1 MVGIGYIWSFQS
13 QMVTI
18 LCFGSFEVRKTFTL
32 HDFIQKKTCFSD
44 SEVFPPLV
52 PPRVSTHVGCKVT
65 NIAKYITWSTQYC
78 AQPNEVS
85 TICANYVIGLLGI
98 QKVSVFQGIHPRQGV
113 ALKILAL
120 LKKTWVFG
128 DVNQQLHE
136 FQSALKII
144 ELLGMTNIWWDK
156 WQV

>member
-85 TICANYVIGLLGI
+85 TICANYVIGLFGI
-98 QKVSVFQGIHPRQGV
+98 SLSVFHGITPERGG
-113 ALKILAL
+113 LKDIGIIE
-120 LKKTWVFG
+120 KTWVFG
-128 DVNQQLHE
+128 DVVSNCTDFNQLG
-136 FQSALKII
+136 K
-144 ELLGMTNIWWDK
+144 LLNFWE
-156 WQV
+156 